1 MGWVRA
7 TFEVLGDFLGEAAR
21 GGSGGTVAPAYGAGQ
36 GIGGFDDDDG
46 PSAWGSGPTTNISGA
61 PMVGDS
67 GVDIYGNVFGV
78 TQDDFDFGSV
88 HDAGGGCEMD
98 FGGCDSGSMF
108 D

>member
-1 MGWVRA
+1 MGWFKA

-21 GGSGGTVAPAYGAGQ
+21 GISGGIAASSYASGRGVD
-36 GIGGFDDDDG
+36 GFDEDDG
-46 PSAWGSGPTTNISGA
+46 PKAWGIGPTVNIDGA

-78 TQDDFDFGSV
+78 TQDDFDFGSLNDV
-88 HDAGGGCEMD
+88 SGCEMD
-98 FGGCDSGSMF
+98 FGGCDSNGMF

>member
-21 GGSGGTVAPAYGAGQ
+21 GGSGGTVAASYGAGR
-36 GIGGFDDDDG
+36 GIGSFDDDEG
-46 PSAWGSGPTTNISGA
+46 PMAWGGGPTANIDGT

-67 GVDIYGNVFGV
+67 GVDIYGNLFGV
-78 TQDDFDFGSV
+78 TEDAFDFGGG
-88 HDAGGGCEMD
+88 HDAGGCNMD
-98 FGGCDSGSMF
+98 FGGCDSGSSF